1 MGRVRERESL
11 AVTCRLKGLERLMN
25 DADFYYAAWTLICMS
40 MTKGGGGG
48 GEVLLV
54 NHSPL

>member
-40 MTKGGGGG
+40 MTKGGGE
-48 GEVLLV
+48 EVLLV